1 MLANEG
7 EYGKQRKR
15 KKGATDEGRSQFLD
29 QSVMFKQACSKR
41 GCCAHAGQDKGNLLE
56 ALKDSNCWLEFK
68 VKWKGWSSHNSP
80 DGTTW
85 EHEKS
90 LNCDEIL
97 FKFVCKVRQEKHVPL
112 PGE

>member
-1 MLANEG
+1 MLANEV
-7 EYGKQRKR
+7 EYGKQSKGKKKR
-15 KKGATDEGRSQFLD
+15 TVYETERHVQQACNKKG
-29 QSVMFKQACSKR
+29 
-41 GCCAHAGQDKGNLLE
+41 CCVHAGQDKGNLLE

-68 VKWKGWSSHNSP
+68 VKWKGWSSHDSP

-97 FKFVCKVRQEKHVPL
+97 FKFVCKVRREKHVPL

>member
-1 MLANEG
+1 MACN
-7 EYGKQRKR
+7 
-15 KKGATDEGRSQFLD
+15 KKG
-29 QSVMFKQACSKR
+29 
-41 GCCAHAGQDKGNLLE
+41 CCVHAGQDKGNLLE

-68 VKWKGWSSHNSP
+68 VKWKGWSSRDSP

-97 FKFVCKVRQEKHVPL
+97 FNFVCKVRQEKHVPL
-112 PGE
+112 PGESLK